1 MFGDYDR
8 DLGLIQPSHAT
19 NTIPGDFSTNAVGC
33 MHWDDN
39 LLGSVIATSEP
50 IHVPAVELYTF
61 SQAAGTIQQYGNL
74 PINGFQPQGEGYMT
88 ALPMSSALP
97 TLQTLDSTFEPGL
110 DKEITPSQ
118 PSLSQPSPYQ
128 QSPSQP
134 RPVNHHLES
143 RKQMRGDP
151 TPNEQGQYVCTY
163 EGCAKKNCT
172 FRLLCHW
179 K

>member
-1 MFGDYDR
+1 MFGDYGR
-8 DLGLIQPSHAT
+8 DPGLIQPSHSA
-19 NTIPGDFSTNAVGC
+19 NTISGDVSTNDVGS

-39 LLGSVIATSEP
+39 LLESIIAASEP

-74 PINGFQPQGEGYMT
+74 PINGFQPHGEGYMT
-88 ALPMSSALP
+88 ALPMSPALP
-97 TLQTLDSTFEPGL
+97 TLQTLDSPFEPVL
-110 DKEITPSQ
+110 DKGITPSQ

-134 RPVNHHLES
+134 RPVNHRLEG

-163 EGCAKKNCT
+163 EGCDKMNHS